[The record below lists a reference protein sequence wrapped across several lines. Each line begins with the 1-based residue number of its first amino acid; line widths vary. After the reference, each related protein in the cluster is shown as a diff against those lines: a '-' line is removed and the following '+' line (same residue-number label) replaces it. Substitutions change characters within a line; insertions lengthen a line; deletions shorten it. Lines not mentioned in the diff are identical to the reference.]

1 MGPSRARLRGWPHGS
16 RVPTW
21 NIALGLDAGREVSVF
36 GDGMA
41 VVVQRGE
48 LGRDLCVAG
57 HQHRR

>member
-1 MGPSRARLRGWPHGS
+1 MGPACCSW
-16 RVPTW
+16 VPTW
-21 NIALGLDAGREVSVF
+21 NIALGLNAGREVSVF